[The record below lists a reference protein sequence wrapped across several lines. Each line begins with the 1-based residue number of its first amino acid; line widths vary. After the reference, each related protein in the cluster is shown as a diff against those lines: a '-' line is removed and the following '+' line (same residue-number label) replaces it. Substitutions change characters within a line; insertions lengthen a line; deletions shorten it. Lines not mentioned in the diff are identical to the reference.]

1 MQTVPSSSAGD
12 EVIIRLIKH
21 VEALIA
27 SISPREPTYVLA
39 LSGGL
44 DSCVLLDIL
53 TQIKPRP
60 NLQVAHV
67 HHGLSPNA
75 DDWGQFCEDLCQK
88 HGIPF
93 HLIKVQVPKDSGT
106 GIEAAARQL
115 RYEALRTVKHDYIL
129 LAHHQDDQAE
139 TLLIQLSRGAG
150 LKGLAGM
157 PLIDPS
163 KRLLRPLLNIP
174 RDALAEY
181 AVARKLAWVDD
192 ESNLDTAYDRN
203 FYRHAVLPVMVQ
215 RYPAIRQTLVRSAAH
230 IAEASLLL
238 EEVAQQD
245 AMQYTDQQG
254 ALNVHALRS
263 ISMPRLHNLLRWW
276 LHHHTGILPTEAG
289 LANIYRQL
297 FHASDDADIKIAVDF
312 ANAIYIRRYRGHA
325 YVERNSH
332 EQALPVIWQGEKS
345 LAWAGGTLVFRQASG
360 AGIALARLGDA
371 QLTIKSR
378 EGGERFRPHPK
389 RPLRTLKHLLQEAG
403 IPPSRREQL
412 PLVYAGNTLVAVPGI
427 GVAVPYQA
435 QQGEAGL
442 QVTWSAN

>member
-12 EVIIRLIKH
+12 DVVVRLIKH
-21 VEALIA
+21 VEALLV
-27 SISPREPTYVLA
+27 SIPLRESTYVLA

-53 TQIKPRP
+53 TQLKPRP
-60 NLQVAHV
+60 KLQAVHV

-75 DDWGQFCEDLCQK
+75 DDWGQFCQDLCQK
-88 HGIPF
+88 RGIPF
-93 HLIKVQVPKDSGT
+93 HLIKVQVPKDSGI

-115 RYEALRTVKHDYIL
+115 RYQALRTVKHDYIL

-157 PLIDPS
+157 PVIDAS
-163 KRLLRPLLNIP
+163 KRLLRPLLTIP
-174 RDALAEY
+174 RDVLAAYAL
-181 AVARKLAWVDD
+181 ARKLAWVDD
-192 ESNLDTAYDRN
+192 ESNLDIAYDRN
-203 FYRHAVLPVMVQ
+203 FYRHAVLPVMAQ
-215 RYPAIRQTLVRSAAH
+215 RYPAIRQTLARSAAH

-238 EEVAQQD
+238 EEVARQD
-245 AMQYTDQQG
+245 AVQYTDQQG
-254 ALNVHALRS
+254 ALNLQALELVS
-263 ISMPRLHNLLRWW
+263 IPRLHNLLRWW
-276 LHHHTGILPTEAG
+276 LHQHTGVLPTEAG

-312 ANAIYIRRYRGHA
+312 ANAVYIRRYRGHA
-325 YVERNSH
+325 YIEHNSA
-332 EQALPVIWQGEKS
+332 EQVLPVVWQGERS

-360 AGIALARLGDA
+360 AGIALARLGDT
-371 QLTIKSR
+371 QLTIKHR
-378 EGGERFRPHPK
+378 EGGERFKPHPR
-389 RPLRTLKHLLQEAG
+389 RPVRTLKHLLQEAG

-412 PLVYAGNTLVAVPGI
+412 PLVYAGSTLVAVPGI